1 MMDQPVFEHIAISD
15 LVLSALVVLGVL
27 QLTWFSVMFLRRGMP
42 PESIQYAIP
51 PLLTIWVL
59 MWPVY
64 VDARWLWIGMAALM
78 FPPVLSCLLTSP
90 FWQQLRTAWSTQTI
104 DPELRM
110 YPVLPLPPMTHFLTA
125 LFITGVWFQHIPEF
139 GFGLALCLCLVFRSV
154 DLIDQL
160 AVNKFSFLK
169 LGFPAHPEQTL
180 ASHLVLIVMCTILL
194 CWSLHV
200 FHGTDW
206 QALLIATL
214 ITALTASATRA
225 LVPGQWNAPAAMLS
239 MGFVMWLL

>member
-1 MMDQPVFEHIAISD
+1 MDSSMFEHVAISD
-15 LVLSALVVLGVL
+15 LVLSALAIAGIL
-27 QLTWFSVMFLRRGMP
+27 QLVWFSVMLLRRGIAP
-42 PESIQYAIP
+42 GIIQYAIP
-51 PLLTIWVL
+51 PLLTVWVL

-64 VDARWLWIGMAALM
+64 VDSRWIWVGLAALIV
-78 FPPVLSCLLTSP
+78 PAVLSSLLTTP
-90 FWQQLRTAWSTQTI
+90 FWRQLRTAWSTPVI

-110 YPVLPLPPMTHFLTA
+110 YPTLPLPPLTHFLIA
-125 LFITGVWFQHIPEF
+125 MLIAAIWFRHIPEF
-139 GFGLALCLCLVFRSV
+139 GFGLALCLCLAFQTV
-154 DLIDQL
+154 DRIDQL
-160 AVNKFSFLK
+160 AVDQFTFLK
-169 LGFPAHPEQTL
+169 LGFPAHPQQTL

-206 QALLIATL
+206 QTLLIATL